1 MNLNFQNSTHFQNI
15 LRIYT
20 FWIYFELFGI
30 FKILWEYHEIFK
42 IFFSIFSMLLRE
54 VTFPARRACI
64 PVFHLLIHSHSFQL
78 DSHYCHRRCCWLIHP
93 SLMREKGN
101 FWFKDGLLHWWMN
114 TAKGNHSFSCPPA
127 TFQSHHLC
135 LSAAIRHLPS
145 FLQLLTP
152 NPISHSLNWTFSIFT
167 QKSWKE
173 QLI

>member
-64 PVFHLLIHSHSFQL
+64 PVFICWFIHILSNLIRTTAIVAVVGWFILLWCARKAIFDSKMVFSIDEWTLRKETIH
-78 DSHYCHRRCCWLIHP
+78 
-93 SLMREKGN
+93 
-101 FWFKDGLLHWWMN
+101 
-114 TAKGNHSFSCPPA
+114 FSCPPA
-127 TFQSHHLC
+127 TFQSSPLPF
-135 LSAAIRHLPS
+135 SSNQTPS
-145 FLQLLTP
+145 FCFP
-152 NPISHSLNWTFSIFT
+152 SIFNPQSNQPPIELTFSIFT